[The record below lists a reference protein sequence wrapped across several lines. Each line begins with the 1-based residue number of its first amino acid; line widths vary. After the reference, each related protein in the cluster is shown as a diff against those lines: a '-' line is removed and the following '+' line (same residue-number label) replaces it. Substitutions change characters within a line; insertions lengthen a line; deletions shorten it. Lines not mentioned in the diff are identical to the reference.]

1 MEEGMPPLDATLKGS
16 KEIGFTILS
25 MTISLAAVFIPILFM
40 GGIVG
45 RLFHEF
51 AITIVA
57 AILVSGIVS
66 LTLTPV
72 LSSKMLKPHGPSHD
86 AKPGLFDKLT
96 EHYDRS
102 LHWVVA
108 HRGLTL
114 LSFVASIVITVLLY
128 TVVPKGFISNDDT
141 GMLSGTT
148 EARTDISF
156 DAMAQKQQQAIKI
169 IADNPYVQTVI
180 GIVPSG
186 AANNGRLMI
195 PLKPQEERPLAMQV
209 LESMRKHFGQVPGL
223 NIFVQNQPALRIGG
237 RTSKAEFQY
246 SLLDADMNELL
257 EWTPKMV
264 AALNQSDIFE
274 DVNTDLILN
283 NPKVRVVIDR
293 ERASALG
300 VTATQVEEAL
310 FTAYGARQV
319 STIFAPTD
327 QYAVV
332 MELQPEYQTDPSAL
346 DRLYVRSSNNTLVP
360 IRAVAVLKSE
370 IGPLTIS
377 HSGQL
382 PSSTVSF
389 NLSPGHSLSDAVR
402 EVDRIKAELK
412 APDTLIGRFEGTA
425 KAFQA
430 SLGGMGM
437 LLLLAVATIYLVL
450 GVLYESAIHPL
461 TILSGLPSA
470 GLGALLTLLI
480 FGMDLDLYGFLGLIL
495 LIGVV
500 KKNAIMMIDFAL
512 EAQRNQNLDPTSAIL
527 QACKLRFRPIMMT
540 SCAALFGTLPI
551 ALGWGASGAS
561 RQPLGLAVVG
571 GLIVSQLLTLYIT
584 PVIYIGL
591 ESLRTR
597 WRHRRGVREAEVVP
611 FEG

>member
-1 MEEGMPPLDATLKGS
+1 
-16 KEIGFTILS
+16 
-25 MTISLAAVFIPILFM
+25 
-40 GGIVG
+40 
-45 RLFHEF
+45 
-51 AITIVA
+51 VA

-66 LTLTPV
+66 LALTPV
-72 LSSKMLKPHGPSHD
+72 LSSKMLKPHGHVERPG
-86 AKPGLFDKLT
+86 GLFDKMS
-96 EHYDRS
+96 HYYERS
-102 LHWVVA
+102 LHWVVE
-108 HRGLTL
+108 HRGLAL
-114 LSFVASIVITVLLY
+114 IGFAASFALTALLY
-128 TVVPKGFISNDDT
+128 VFVPKGFISNDDT
-141 GMLSGTT
+141 GMLVGTT

-156 DAMAQKQQQAIKI
+156 DAMAQKQQQALKI
-169 IADNPYVQTVI
+169 VTSNPYVATAI
-180 GIVPSG
+180 GIAGAGGPNA
-186 AANNGRLMI
+186 AANNGRILI
-195 PLKPQEERPLAMQV
+195 PLKPQDERPLALRV
-209 LESMRKHFGQVPGL
+209 LESMRPHLGDIPGL

-237 RTSKAEFQY
+237 RVSKSEFQY
-246 SLLDADMNELL
+246 SLLDADINELL

-264 AALNQSDIFE
+264 ERSRASPVFE
-274 DVNTDLILN
+274 DVTTDLILN
-283 NPKVRVVIDR
+283 NPKVRVEIDR
-293 ERASALG
+293 ERAAALG
-300 VTATQVEEAL
+300 VTANQVEEAL

-319 STIFAPTD
+319 STIFATTD

-332 MELQPEYQTDPSAL
+332 MELQPQYQTNPSAL
-346 DRLYVRSSNNTLVP
+346 DRLYIRSSSGNLVP
-360 IRAVAVLKSE
+360 LRSVAVLKSV

-377 HSGQL
+377 HAGQL
-382 PSSTVSF
+382 PSATVSF

-402 EVDRIKAELK
+402 EMDRIKAELN

-425 KAFQA
+425 KAFQS

-437 LLLLAVATIYLVL
+437 LMLLAVATIYLVL

-470 GLGALLTLLI
+470 GLGALLTLLL
-480 FGMDLDLYGFLGLIL
+480 FGMDLDLYAFLGLIL

-512 EAQRNQNLDPTSAIL
+512 DAQRDQHLDAKSAIL

-551 ALGWGASGAS
+551 ALGWGSSGAS

-591 ESLRTR
+591 ENLRGK
-597 WRHRRGVREAEVVP
+597 RRERRAAHGTGTAVAQV
-611 FEG
+611 